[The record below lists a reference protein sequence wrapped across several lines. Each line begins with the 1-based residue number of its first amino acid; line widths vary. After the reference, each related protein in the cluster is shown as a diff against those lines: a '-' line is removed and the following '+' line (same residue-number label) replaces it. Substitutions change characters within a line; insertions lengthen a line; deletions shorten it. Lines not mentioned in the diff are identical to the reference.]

1 MPDLNKPV
9 INSPVIIIYFCIF
22 VVASINN
29 WLKNFTGFSLNWT
42 EASPNREVIT
52 VPNQQ
57 QWEAGKKFPGTGN
70 FTERFCTLQAQQNA
84 NTIVSKTN

>member
-1 MPDLNKPV
+1 
-9 INSPVIIIYFCIF
+9 
-22 VVASINN
+22 
-29 WLKNFTGFSLNWT
+29 
-42 EASPNREVIT
+42 VIT

-70 FTERFCTLQAQQNA
+70 FTERLCTLQAQQNT